1 VNLNIEPVNSFDS
14 GLNCFVYAPN
24 AKPLCVSY
32 GMGVDSTAMLVGLQ
46 ARGIRPDSIT
56 FADTG
61 GEKRETYEYL
71 PIIQAWCEYV
81 GFPEI
86 VVVRR
91 VRTKRA
97 PYSTLEENCIVNKT
111 LPGIAFGGRK
121 SCSPKW
127 KSEPMEKYRATL
139 PMVRDAWKRGELAMV
154 CIGYDAGPKDA
165 RRPTIANDKR
175 YAYLYPLRVWG
186 WDREECKRRIL
197 AAGLPVPM
205 KSACWFCPANKPAE
219 IAAMDDADHGIGD
232 RIMAMEANAEGRQ
245 QERRDAGK
253 KAILGLWGMGCKGMR
268 GAEKKP
274 GRMTDFILAHRA
286 GRSLPVIQTESEGCH
301 GGC

>member
-1 VNLNIEPVNSFDS
+1 MILNIEPVNCFDS
-14 GLNCFVYAPN
+14 LTGQFVYPPN
-24 AKPLCVSY
+24 VVPLCVSY

-61 GEKRETYEYL
+61 GEKPETYAYL
-71 PIIQAWCEYV
+71 PIIQAWCKRV

-97 PYSTLEENCIVNKT
+97 PYSTLEENCLVNKT
-111 LPGIAFGGRK
+111 LPGIAFGRK

-127 KSEPMEKYRATL
+127 KAEPMNRYRATL
-139 PMVRDAWKRGELAMV
+139 PTIRAAWKRKELVAV

-165 RRPTIANDKR
+165 RRPNIADDSR
-175 YAYLYPLRVWG
+175 YAYFYPLRVWG
-186 WDREECKRRIL
+186 WDREECKQRIL
-197 AAGLPVPM
+197 AAGLPLPM
-205 KSACWFCPANKPAE
+205 KSACFFCSANKPAE
-219 IAAMDDADHGIGD
+219 IVAMDDAHPELGD
-232 RIMAMEANAEGRQ
+232 RIMAMEANTEARQ
-245 QERRDAGK
+245 QARRNAGK
-253 KAILGLWGMGCKGMR
+253 KAILGLWGMGCQGKR
-268 GAEKKP
+268 GSEKKP

-286 GRSLPVIQTESEGCH
+286 GRSLPVLQEVAMDC
-301 GGC
+301 GGCA

>member
-1 VNLNIEPVNSFDS
+1 MNLDIATVNCFDS
-14 GLNCFVYAPN
+14 LTSQFVYAPN
-24 AKPLCVSY
+24 AEPLCVSY

-61 GEKRETYEYL
+61 GEKPETYAYL
-71 PIIQAWCEYV
+71 PIIQAWCRYV

-97 PYSTLEENCIVNKT
+97 PYSTLEENCIVNHT
-111 LPGIAFGGRK
+111 LPGIAYGRK

-127 KSEPMEKYRATL
+127 KHEPMERYRATL
-139 PMVRDAWKRGELAMV
+139 PMVRGAWERGELVIV
-154 CIGYDAGPKDA
+154 CIGYDAGPKDML
-165 RRPTIANDKR
+165 RGLNIVSDSRFS
-175 YAYLYPLRVWG
+175 YLYPLRVWG

-197 AAGLPVPM
+197 AAGLPLPM
-205 KSACWFCPANKPAE
+205 KSACWFCSAMKPAE
-219 IAAMDDADHGIGD
+219 LAALDDAHPELGD
-232 RIMAMEANAEGRQ
+232 RIMVMEANTEARQ
-245 QERRDAGK
+245 QVRRDSGK

-268 GAEKKP
+268 GSEAKP
-274 GRMTDFILAHRA
+274 GRMTDFILARRA
-286 GRSLPVIQTESEGCH
+286 GRTLPVLQEVAMDC
-301 GGC
+301 GGCS